1 MRLQRLAFSGS
12 VFMAA
17 AGVATTTAEGQE
29 AGGVSR
35 PAPFV
40 PTLQLSGSSSSS
52 ADFRAGFDYVR
63 GPWPDWDIALT
74 PVFATQT
81 KNGVT
86 NLFALKN
93 SGTGVANPWFL
104 GLSISFID
112 LDPDIDANSP
122 AAPQSERD
130 VLAQVK
136 TEVFNQ
142 CNEACRWNSK
152 SRSDVEC
159 KSFDAWQD
167 GRKNLEPTVA
177 ECASSCKATAC
188 DNKPDLDGCKT
199 CMERCRE
206 LAPDF
211 SIALAPDQM
220 CSSGNVTYKRKY
232 DTPHR
237 DRRGRFPAW
246 VISIGG
252 GWGLGEHRYLDAS
265 PGAAGELSVYDRTK
279 SDVRLATSATYVSTQ
294 SPFTLELA
302 AYYRTVFDDSS
313 TIAQWCTPQVSV
325 RDASGGTAQVCKQLP
340 LHAPVNSR
348 TIWTTLLAGYAN
360 KPNGAWRMSIGPFYS
375 FDAASSSSTI
385 GIQAPIYLNVAQL
398 PGFAGDFKSIVRITP
413 TASYAFADSGTKQ
426 VGVLLELVAQRNLF
440 PRALDWVK

>member
-159 KSFDAWQD
+159 KSFDLHGTLSRAGPGFFHRPRAGPNVQF
-167 GRKNLEPTVA
+167 GQR
-177 ECASSCKATAC
+177 
-188 DNKPDLDGCKT
+188 DL
-199 CMERCRE
+199 
-206 LAPDF
+206 
-211 SIALAPDQM
+211 Q
-220 CSSGNVTYKRKY
+220 
-232 DTPHR
+232 
-237 DRRGRFPAW
+237 
-246 VISIGG
+246 
-252 GWGLGEHRYLDAS
+252 
-265 PGAAGELSVYDRTK
+265 
-279 SDVRLATSATYVSTQ
+279 
-294 SPFTLELA
+294 
-302 AYYRTVFDDSS
+302 
-313 TIAQWCTPQVSV
+313 
-325 RDASGGTAQVCKQLP
+325 AQVRHSTPRSSWPFPCLGHIHRRW
-340 LHAPVNSR
+340 L
-348 TIWTTLLAGYAN
+348 
-360 KPNGAWRMSIGPFYS
+360 GP
-375 FDAASSSSTI
+375 
-385 GIQAPIYLNVAQL
+385 
-398 PGFAGDFKSIVRITP
+398 R
-413 TASYAFADSGTKQ
+413 
-426 VGVLLELVAQRNLF
+426 
-440 PRALDWVK
+440 RA